1 MNRRLALQAARRA
14 VLVAESSMQRQ
25 LLIEEFARW
34 EAPLQGAERVL
45 ARVAWARAH
54 LRWVIAAGVALAA
67 SPTMRGWLMGGW
79 QVWRMA
85 RRLQAIRSR

>member
-1 MNRRLALQAARRA
+1 MNRRLDLLAARRA
-14 VLVAESSMQRQ
+14 VLVAESSMRRQ

-45 ARVAWARAH
+45 ARVTWARAH
-54 LRWVIAAGVALAA
+54 LRWVVAAGVALAA

-79 QVWRMA
+79 QLWRMA
-85 RRLQAIRSR
+85 RRLQATRRR